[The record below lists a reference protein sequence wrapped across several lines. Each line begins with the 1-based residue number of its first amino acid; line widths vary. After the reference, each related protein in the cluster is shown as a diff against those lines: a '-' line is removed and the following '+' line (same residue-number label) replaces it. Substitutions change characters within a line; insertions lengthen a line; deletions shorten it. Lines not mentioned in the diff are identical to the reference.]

1 MKPKV
6 LVCRATFDEVIARL
20 RQRYEL
26 DDSQADDRDPSAEEL
41 KRRMADKDA
50 VLVFGGERI
59 DGAIADACPR
69 LKAVCSVAV
78 GVNNLDLAA
87 LTGRGIAATNT
98 AGTLDETTADMVW
111 ALMLA
116 AARRVTE
123 SERWLRTGV
132 WKGWANDQFLGQDI
146 YRATLGIIGMGRIGR
161 AVARRARGF
170 EMRVLYHNR
179 NRAAPE
185 AERQLGAAYAGM
197 EQLLRES
204 DFVSLNLPYSRDSH
218 HLIGAAELA
227 LMKPNAIIV
236 NAARG
241 GIIDDAALI
250 EALRAGRIAGA
261 GMDVFEGEPRLHPG
275 FFGLD
280 NVVLAPHIASATRA
294 TRMKMNLLALE
305 NLEAALSGRTPPNLL
320 NPEVWP
326 KRRR

>member
-6 LVCRATFDEVIARL
+6 LVCRATFDEVIAQL
-20 RQRYEL
+20 RESYEVE
-26 DDSQADDRDPSAEEL
+26 DNQTEDREFDFEEL

-59 DGAIADACPR
+59 NGPMADACPR
-69 LKAVCSVAV
+69 LKVVCSVAV
-78 GVNNLDLAA
+78 GVNNLDLPA
-87 LTGRGIAATNT
+87 LTERGIVATNT

-132 WKGWANDQFLGQDI
+132 WKGWKNDQFLGQDI
-146 YRATLGIIGMGRIGR
+146 FGATLGIIGMGRIGK

-179 NRAAPE
+179 HRVAPE
-185 AERQLGAAYAGM
+185 IERELGVVYAGM
-197 EQLLRES
+197 EQLLRDS
-204 DFVSLNLPYSRDSH
+204 DFVTLNLPYSRESH
-218 HLIGAAELA
+218 HLIGAAQIA
-227 LMKPNAIIV
+227 LMKPTAIIV

-241 GIIDDAALI
+241 GIIDDAALVQ
-250 EALRAGRIAGA
+250 ALRARRIAGA
-261 GMDVFEGEPRLHPG
+261 GIDVFEGEPRLHPG
-275 FFGLD
+275 FYELD
-280 NVVLAPHIASATRA
+280 NVALAPHIASATRA
-294 TRMKMNLLALE
+294 TRMKMNRLALE
-305 NLEAALSGRTPPNLL
+305 NLAAALSGKTPPNLL
-320 NPEVWP
+320 NPEVLP

>member
-1 MKPKV
+1 MKPNV

-20 RQRYEL
+20 RERYEV
-26 DDSQADDRDPSAEEL
+26 DDSQADDRDLSAGEL

-59 DGAIADACPR
+59 DGPLADACPR
-69 LKAVCSVAV
+69 LKAVCSVVV

-87 LTGRGIAATNT
+87 LTERGIAATNT

-132 WKGWANDQFLGQDI
+132 WKGWANDQFLGRDV

-179 NRAAPE
+179 NRVAPGI
-185 AERQLGAAYAGM
+185 ERQLGAAYAGM

-218 HLIGAAELA
+218 HLIGSAEIA
-227 LMKPNAIIV
+227 LMKPGAIIV

-261 GMDVFEGEPRLHPG
+261 GIDVFECEPRLNPG

-305 NLEAALSGRTPPNLL
+305 NLDAALSGKTPPNLL
-320 NPEVWP
+320 NPEALG
-326 KRRR
+326 RRRG